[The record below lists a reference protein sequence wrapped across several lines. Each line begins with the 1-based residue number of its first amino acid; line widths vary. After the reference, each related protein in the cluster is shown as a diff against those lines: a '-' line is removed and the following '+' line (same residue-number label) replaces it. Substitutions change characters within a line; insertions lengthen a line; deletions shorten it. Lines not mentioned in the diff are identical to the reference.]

1 MLRVMLEVEDLVVVE
16 EVALSLSQGGQ
27 IVHQT
32 LNQELQIPV
41 EAAVEQILNQMLQ
54 VMEDLE

>member
-1 MLRVMLEVEDLVVVE
+1 MLEAEDLVVVE

-27 IVHQT
+27 IVHQM

-41 EAAVEQILNQMLQ
+41 EAVVEQILNQMLQ
-54 VMEDLE
+54 VMADQD